1 MKQTSLYLTKGVTNA
16 SATLTSADTTAWKT
30 IYTASEDDAVLKMLS
45 AVSDDSAAINLRI
58 GIDTGGTVYQIAT
71 VNIPTNSGANGIV
84 NAVNL
89 LNRVALPYLPIDG
102 VGNPYLPLKAGS
114 ILKVAPIVTIT
125 AARTLTVSSASE
137 EY

>member
-1 MKQTSLYLTKGVTNA
+1 MKQTPLYLTKGVTNA

-45 AVSDDSAAINLRI
+45 AVSDDTAAINLRI

-71 VNIPTNSGANGIV
+71 VNIPINSGANGVV

-89 LNRVALPYLPIDG
+89 LNRAALPYLPIDG

-114 ILKVAPIVTIT
+114 ILKVATLATIT

>member
-1 MKQTSLYLTKGVTNA
+1 MKQVALYLTKGVTNA
-16 SATLTSADTTAWKT
+16 SATLTSADTTTWKT

-45 AVSDDSAAINLRI
+45 AVSDDTAAINLRI
-58 GIDTGGTVYQIAT
+58 GVDIGGTVFQIAT
-71 VNIPTNSGANGIV
+71 VNIPTNSGANGTA

-89 LNRVALPYLPIDG
+89 LNRAALPFLPIDG

-114 ILKVAPIVTIT
+114 ILKVAPLATMT